1 MEGYL
6 GEEELES
13 CEGTPYEGFE
23 PEDWALEY
31 LLRYGGIDGDHHKAW
46 VIDQCIRILKGTPV
60 KLRLAR
66 WENGHEEYRFSTG
79 DPSDEYTELVKQLAA
94 DDYIHDEGIAP

>member
-13 CEGTPYEGFE
+13 YAGTPYEGFG
-23 PEDWALEY
+23 PKDWALEH
-31 LLRYGGIDGDHHKAW
+31 LEQYGGIDGEHHKIW

-66 WENGHEEYRFSTG
+66 WENGLKEYRFSTG
-79 DPSDEYTELVKQLAA
+79 NPSDEYTEWVKELKAEG
-94 DDYIHDEGIAP
+94 YRHDEGIAP